1 MKNPKTAT
9 WKWNLEK
16 NTSLIEQFFYFFS
29 HVNIL
34 LPQELV
40 ALYSISYLL
49 RTSTDFGEAHSKEL
63 KKKKKKCFPALQ
75 KASSVPKRKVK
86 KLPWNLII
94 RLPD

>member
-63 KKKKKKCFPALQ
+63 KKKKKKVFSCLAEGKLSS
-75 KASSVPKRKVK
+75 KEKSKEASMKSYY
-86 KLPWNLII
+86 
-94 RLPD
+94 

>member
-63 KKKKKKCFPALQ
+63 KKKKK
-75 KASSVPKRKVK
+75 SVF
-86 KLPWNLII
+86 LPC
-94 RLPD
+94 RRQAQFQREK